1 MLDLAVFKKNIW
13 RFLVNESTLSKDI
26 GIELYMHV
34 YTHA

>member
-13 RFLVNESTLSKDI
+13 RFLVNESMPSKDI
-26 GIELYMHV
+26 EIELYMHV